1 MISAGRL
8 CKLES
13 LSALFLTTLLLL
25 ITRIR
30 GLRVAA
36 IARLSPCVDHLHAA
50 EPVALGESYPV
61 KERAAAIQWLLSNLL
76 GACLRLLLLGLL
88 GLKVL
93 LKVLILLGQLLLLL
107 RDLDGH
113 DLGHLFL
120 LHVVFR
126 WITV

>member
-13 LSALFLTTLLLL
+13 LSALFFTALLLL

-50 EPVALGESYPV
+50 EPVALGKSYPV
-61 KERAAAIQWLLSNLL
+61 KEGATAIQWLLGDLFWS
-76 GACLRLLLLGLL
+76 CLRLLLFGLL
-88 GLKVL
+88 RLKVL
-93 LKVLILLGQLLLLL
+93 FKVLILLGLLLLLL
-107 RDLDGH
+107 RDLDRYN
-113 DLGHLFL
+113 LCHLFL